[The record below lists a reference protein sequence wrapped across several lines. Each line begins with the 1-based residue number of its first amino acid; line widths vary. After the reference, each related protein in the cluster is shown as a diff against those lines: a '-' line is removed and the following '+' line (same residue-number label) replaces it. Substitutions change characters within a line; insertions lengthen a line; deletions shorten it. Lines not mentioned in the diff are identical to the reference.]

1 MLMRTTILLCLFV
14 FNGYGQGRVGMD
26 TKKTVVAVLPL
37 DAVALTSRQGI
48 KVTVLAT
55 DSTMTRTVAA
65 PGLFED
71 QSSIAA
77 FAEAATQKIVNAF
90 VNVKRL
96 TVVERSVIDKILK
109 EQDFQLT
116 DFAKTSESIR
126 IGGLLGAEY
135 ILQGQLQQVTVTELD
150 NRDVWGNPKDEP
162 AFAGTVELNLRLVNV
177 STGEITA
184 SKDVGGETGFWTQP
198 SPSEAAYWAL
208 NQAEQKTTEWLR
220 TTFPVEGFVLE
231 VRKEKKGEAREVV
244 ITCGKSLGVRKGDKF
259 KVFTEQL
266 VEIDGR
272 QVPRSEDV
280 GKLEVKK
287 TEQDGNFSRCEVE
300 KGGKSIMKLLADGV
314 KLKVVQIKK

>member
-1 MLMRTTILLCLFV
+1 MRTLLSISLCLFAISG
-14 FNGYGQGRVGMD
+14 NGQSRVGMD

-37 DAVALTSRQGI
+37 DAVTLTTRQGI
-48 KVTVLAT
+48 KVTLTAT
-55 DSTMTRTVAA
+55 DSTMTQTTSA

-90 VNVKRL
+90 VKVKRL
-96 TVVERSVIDKILK
+96 TVVERTVLDNILK

-116 DFAKTSESIR
+116 DFTQTSESIR
-126 IGGLLGAEY
+126 LGELLGAEY

-150 NRDVWGNPKDEP
+150 NRDVWGNPKNEP
-162 AFAGTVELNLRLVNV
+162 AFSGTVELNLRLVNV

-184 SKDVGGETGFWTQP
+184 SKDFRGETGFWYQP
-198 SPSEAAYWAL
+198 TPSEAAYWAL
-208 NQAEQKTTEWLR
+208 NRAEEITTEWLR
-220 TTFPVEGFVLE
+220 AAFPVEGIVLE
-231 VRKEKKGEAREVV
+231 VRKEKKGEAKEVV

-259 KVFTEQL
+259 RVFTEQL
-266 VEIDGR
+266 IEIDGR
-272 QVPRSEDV
+272 MVPRSEDI

-300 KGGKSIMKLLADGV
+300 QGGKTIVKLLAEGV
-314 KLKVVQIKK
+314 KLKVVQVKK